1 MCYNWDVQNAYNRAW
16 QWDSAR
22 GAPAVRWTIIVTGVV
37 FVLQLLLSRS
47 RLGYEM
53 GRLFSLYGDGLQAG
67 MVWQLGTYMLLHGG
81 VGHVLMNMMSLAFL
95 GPEVE
100 RRMGTPHFI
109 TLYVLSGVLG
119 GVGFVLLEPHAPCV
133 GASGAVFGV
142 MAAFATLF
150 PRRRMSLLLF
160 PFFSL
165 PAWQMVTAIVAI
177 ELVYLVQGGASG
189 GIAHS
194 AHLAGA
200 LAGVVY
206 ARVAA
211 QGLRAADPSL
221 GIRRRI
227 GKWITPD
234 SARPVDGAEMDRL
247 LDKVASQGLGSLS
260 PAERRRLEQA
270 SRERR
275 GA

>member
-1 MCYNWDVQNAYNRAW
+1 MCYTARVNDPYNRAW
-16 QWDSAR
+16 NWESPR
-22 GAPAVRWTIIVTGVV
+22 GTPAVRWTLVVTCAV

-47 RLGYEM
+47 RLGFEM
-53 GRLFSLYGDGLQAG
+53 ARLLSLYGGGLRSG
-67 MVWQLGTYMLLHGG
+67 MVWQLATYMLLHGS
-81 VGHVLMNMMSLAFL
+81 VGHLVMNMASLAFL

-100 RRMGTPHFI
+100 RRMGTAHFLI
-109 TLYVLSGVLG
+109 LYLVSGVLG
-119 GVGFVLLEPHAPCV
+119 GVGFVLLEPIAPCV
-133 GASGAVFGV
+133 GASGGVFGV

-150 PRRRMSLLLF
+150 PQRRMSLLLF

-165 PAWQMVTAIVAI
+165 PAWKMVSAIVAI
-177 ELVYLVQGGASG
+177 ELVYLVQGGAAG

-206 ARVAA
+206 ARVA
-211 QGLRAADPSL
+211 GRGGFPDDGMR
-221 GIRRRI
+221 GIRRKI
-227 GKWITPD
+227 GEWITPERET
-234 SARPVDGAEMDRL
+234 AVDAAEMDRL
-247 LDKVASQGLGSLS
+247 LDKVASQGLGSLT

-275 GA
+275 GV

>member
-1 MCYNWDVQNAYNRAW
+1 MQNAYDRAW
-16 QWDSAR
+16 RWDSAR

-37 FVLQLLLSRS
+37 FVLQLLVSRS
-47 RLGYEM
+47 RIGFEM
-53 GRLFSLYGDGLQAG
+53 GRLFSLYGDGLRAG

-81 VGHVLMNMMSLAFL
+81 VGHILMNMMSLAFL

-100 RRMGTPHFI
+100 RRVGTPHFI

-150 PRRRMSLLLF
+150 PQRRMSLLLF

-165 PAWQMVTAIVAI
+165 PAWQMVAAIVMI
-177 ELVYLVQGGASG
+177 ELAYLVQGGASG

-206 ARVAA
+206 ARVVAR
-211 QGLRAADPSL
+211 GLRATNLAP

-227 GKWITPD
+227 GEWITPD
-234 SARPVDGAEMDRL
+234 SERPVDGAEMDRL

-275 GA
+275 GV